1 MGKLAPSILA
11 ADFAQLGQQCELVTS
26 SGADYLHID
35 VMDGHFVPNISF
47 GAAVM
52 KSLNRLQ
59 TAPYDV
65 HLMIVDPDRYA
76 ADFVT
81 DKTEYIVVHQEACRH
96 LHRSIQNIKALGVK
110 AGVAINPATPVA
122 VLEEI
127 LRDVDLVLVMSVN
140 PGFGGQKFIDNAYG
154 KIGRLKELREQG
166 AGQYVIEVDGG
177 VTAKNAAALREA
189 GCDLFV
195 AGSEVF
201 RAEDIPAKVRELKAL
216 IG

>member
-26 SGADYLHID
+26 NGADYLHID

-47 GAAVM
+47 GAAVR
-52 KSLNRLQ
+52 KSLSRLQ

-65 HLMIVDPDRYA
+65 HLMIEDPDRYA

-154 KIGRLKELREQG
+154 KIRHLKELREQG